1 LGNEKYKNYV
11 GDIQKSGEHLLSL
24 INDLLDVSAIEA
36 GKLELSE
43 SEIDLIDTVDASIR
57 MVKSRAEFG
66 GVQLINSVEVDAPV
80 ISADELRMKQIF
92 VNLLSNAV
100 KFTQTGG
107 LVSVSTKMADDNSVL
122 IMFTDSGI
130 GMDADG
136 LTKAMEKFGQSD
148 PGDLMRSA
156 EGTGLGLPLTKGLVE
171 AHGGTLE
178 IESEPNKGTTVIVH
192 IPEDRVVQQ
201 PHILP

>member
-1 LGNEKYKNYV
+1 
-11 GDIQKSGEHLLSL
+11 
-24 INDLLDVSAIEA
+24 
-36 GKLELSE
+36 
-43 SEIDLIDTVDASIR
+43 
-57 MVKSRAEFG
+57 
-66 GVQLINSVEVDAPV
+66 
-80 ISADELRMKQIF
+80 MKQIF